1 MDEPYLRKPRIVYR
15 TGVPNPLT
23 LDQYSAVLD
32 KVEKNRNLVCTNGPM
47 YRPDGGTIVVYDC
60 ALYPRGTLNDDQV
73 RRTFRVDGYRWGNS
87 KGVHNLS
94 NGLQKR
100 YNLLYCKNDP
110 HGDDRFIRCE
120 YSREPCGLVLF
131 HYIGDHV
138 IAAQISDNAPH
149 GNAKR
154 TNQPFLR
161 TLPIILQE
169 VKEQSIMNNNAVEI
183 YDRLTEQ
190 SIYDQCASSS
200 RVTPRRLR
208 NKEQVR
214 NVMKSFRQKL
224 ARNSLYIN
232 PRPTTL
238 YVTEQE
244 ASALGRRVL
253 RRSNTELNR
262 NQEVVESGVF
272 EQEGMPD
279 GQPHVIVKKAR
290 VEDDSESNYAP
301 IDVTTVDTQN
311 IKTRVP
317 YGPDHSFVRQGGK
330 FHLLIGITGSV
341 ASIKLSELIT
351 ELRKNS
357 PEEKLV
363 IRIVATDAARTFI
376 DESGFDIPIYND
388 MDEWNMWKKRGDPVL
403 HIANGICDNVLLS
416 IVRAW
421 DPRKPLYYAPA
432 MNVAM
437 WENPLTY
444 QHRKVLKELL
454 RYKEIPP
461 IEKELMCGDTGLGA
475 MATVQMIASIV
486 ASEVKNRFAVYSDN
500 SSL

>member
-1 MDEPYLRKPRIVYR
+1 
-15 TGVPNPLT
+15 
-23 LDQYSAVLD
+23 
-32 KVEKNRNLVCTNGPM
+32 
-47 YRPDGGTIVVYDC
+47 
-60 ALYPRGTLNDDQV
+60 
-73 RRTFRVDGYRWGNS
+73 
-87 KGVHNLS
+87 
-94 NGLQKR
+94 
-100 YNLLYCKNDP
+100 
-110 HGDDRFIRCE
+110 
-120 YSREPCGLVLF
+120 
-131 HYIGDHV
+131 
-138 IAAQISDNAPH
+138 
-149 GNAKR
+149 
-154 TNQPFLR
+154 
-161 TLPIILQE
+161 
-169 VKEQSIMNNNAVEI
+169 
-183 YDRLTEQ
+183 
-190 SIYDQCASSS
+190 
-200 RVTPRRLR
+200 
-208 NKEQVR
+208 
-214 NVMKSFRQKL
+214 MKSFRQKL

-262 NQEVVESGVF
+262 NQEVIESGVF

-279 GQPHVIVKKAR
+279 GQPPVMVKKAR

-376 DESGFDIPIYND
+376 DESAFDVPVYND

-403 HIANGICDNVLLS
+403 HIELRKWSDAMLIAPLDANSMAKIANGICDNVLLS